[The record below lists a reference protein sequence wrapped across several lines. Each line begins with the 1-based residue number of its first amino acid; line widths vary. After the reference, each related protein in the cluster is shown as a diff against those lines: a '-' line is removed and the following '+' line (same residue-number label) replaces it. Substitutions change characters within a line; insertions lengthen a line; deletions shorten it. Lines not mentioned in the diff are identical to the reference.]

1 MATASNSD
9 SAVCRLW
16 KVNDLPRVLVRLTC
30 MKRPFLSLPLWE
42 AVWEET
48 VSGWL
53 KAVKQF
59 PYSYHNGAYI
69 WNVRDF
75 RSNRGRKKKGLIV
88 MMNIGH
94 VGMENR

>member
-1 MATASNSD
+1 MSIVEGKRSSKSVGPVNLHEATFFI
-9 SAVCRLW
+9 V
-16 KVNDLPRVLVRLTC
+16 T
-30 MKRPFLSLPLWE
+30 LWE
-42 AVWEET
+42 TVWEET

-75 RSNRGRKKKGLIV
+75 RSNRGRKKEGLIV
-88 MMNIGH
+88 MINIGH